1 MPPGVQ
7 MLYCPCMDI
16 ERQRRQALLAP
27 AKRLVVKVGSAVL
40 TNPKGLDLAAVKRLS
55 AGLCVLHDQG
65 RDIVL
70 VTSGAVA
77 TGRRHMREHHQGA
90 GRLELKDL
98 PGRQAASAIGQSRL
112 MHEYDKAFARRGK
125 VTAQVLLTRDDL
137 ASRERFLNARN
148 TLERLLSWRVIPII
162 NENDTVAVQELKF
175 GDNDTLASLTVD
187 LVGADLFVN
196 LTSADCVFDKNPEW
210 HKDARRLTCIGNISG
225 LDIERTCE
233 GKTAAGSGGMFSKLR
248 AARRAAQLG
257 VPTLIVSGLSGPAL
271 SDVLAGE
278 PAGTLVLPE
287 QKTVS
292 HRKFWLAYHADPEGS
307 LYVDAGAAKALS
319 ERGKSL
325 LPAGIR
331 RVEGEFAAG
340 ALVRIKVADG
350 TTIGV
355 GLSNYSAADLER
367 IRGRK
372 TSEIENILGADG
384 IEGHAPYAEAVHRD
398 NLLLDPA
405 I

>member
-1 MPPGVQ
+1 MGI
-7 MLYCPCMDI
+7 DR
-16 ERQRRQALLAP
+16 ERRQALLSS

-40 TNPKGLDLAAVKRLS
+40 TNPTGLDLAAVKRLARELS
-55 AGLCVLHDQG
+55 TLHDQG

-77 TGRRHMREHHQGA
+77 TGSRHIRERHKGRA
-90 GRLELKDL
+90 RLELADL
-98 PGRQAASAIGQSRL
+98 PGKQASSAIGQSRL

-148 TLERLLSWRVIPII
+148 TLERLLSWRVLPII

-196 LTSADCVFDKNPEW
+196 LTSADGVFDRNPER
-210 HKDARRLTCIGNISG
+210 HADAERLACIENISG
-225 LDIERTCE
+225 LDLERTCE
-233 GKTAAGSGGMFSKLR
+233 GKTSVGSGGMFSKLR

-257 VPTLIVSGLSGPAL
+257 VPTLIVSGRGGPAL
-271 SDVLAGE
+271 SAILDGE
-278 PAGTLVLPE
+278 EAGTLVLPE

-307 LYVDAGAAKALS
+307 LYVDAGAAKALT
-319 ERGKSL
+319 EKGKSL
-325 LPAGIR
+325 LPAGIKR
-331 RVEGEFAAG
+331 IEGGFDAG
-340 ALVRIKVADG
+340 ALVSIKVADG

-355 GLSNYSAADLER
+355 GLCNYSSADLER

-372 TSEIENILGADG
+372 TSEIEGILGIDG